1 MRYVISYDLNNPGQ
15 DYESLISALKRSG
28 AKRVLQSQWC
38 GRWKDTTAA
47 DLRDAFWQYMDS
59 NDRLLVTCIDS
70 TDWAG
75 MRLIIKISDM

>member
-15 DYESLISALKRSG
+15 DYEPLIAALKRSG

-38 GRWKDTTAA
+38 GRWNNTTAA
-47 DLRDAFWQYMDS
+47 KIRDAFWKFMDS

-70 TDWAG
+70 KDWAA
-75 MRLIIKISDM
+75 MNLINKISDM